1 MECSVRSIAL
11 NKFVK
16 YFDGQWQGITTASDG
31 ACYFG
36 ASTHSP
42 QHGSSFFK
50 FEPSTNKLT
59 VLAEDMT
66 QICGEDLT
74 KTPPQGK
81 IHSPIVEF
89 EGWLYY
95 TTHLSNY
102 WDEAMDRYTGAH
114 VLGYELST
122 GNFRDFGVVHP
133 RYTIYSAINVDTINR
148 KLYVFAVP
156 FARADVEKDGSH
168 LHQIDIETGGNVDL
182 GLVGQKQQ
190 SCTYYFFIDEA
201 GNCWFT
207 LWKNHWPLSW
217 DHGDLYKFDAKAKA
231 IKLYKNVL
239 PSGKLAPDG
248 APAPAKLNTERSWSW
263 LATLPGN
270 RKCLF
275 TTGCFGGGDERL
287 WIFDPE
293 KNIEKGEAFQP
304 LAYIG
309 TTFLSNAFDGK
320 DRVYFV
326 QYNNLE
332 EARAYWSEA
341 VRDYPREDIDFD
353 DTLHLR
359 SVSIDPNGDGTVTD
373 HGKIVDGENRRVT
386 MIESL
391 AADSKGN
398 VYMQG
403 TWNSL
408 TEEESS
414 HQYVWP
420 ELTEYYAGMGYTP
433 LLKSYKDAKDY
444 DFKVM
449 HRGQFFSSVNVAKD
463 TGAK

>member
-11 NKFVK
+11 NRYVK
-16 YFDGQWQGITTASDG
+16 YFDGQWQGIIAASDG

-42 QHGSSFFK
+42 KQGSSFFK
-50 FEPSTNKLT
+50 FEPHSSKLT

-66 QICGEDLT
+66 PVCGEDLT

-89 EGWLYY
+89 EGWLYF

-102 WDEAMDRYTGAH
+102 WEEAMDRYTGAH
-114 VLGYELST
+114 VIGYELST
-122 GNFRDFGVVHP
+122 GSFRDFGIVRP
-133 RYTIYSAINVDTINR
+133 RYTIYSAINVDRINR

-156 FARADVEKDGSH
+156 FAGADAERDGSH
-168 LHQIDIETGGNVDL
+168 LHQIDIETGENIDL
-182 GLVGQKQQ
+182 GLVGQKQR

-217 DHGDLYKFDAKAKA
+217 DHGDLYKFDAKAKQ
-231 IKLYKNVL
+231 IQCYKNVL
-239 PSGKLAPDG
+239 PAGKLAPDA

-263 LATLPGN
+263 LETLPGN
-270 RKCLF
+270 RQCLF
-275 TTGCFGGGDERL
+275 TTGSFGGGDERL
-287 WIFDPE
+287 WIFDPG
-293 KNIEKGEAFQP
+293 KSIEKGEAFQP

-326 QYNNLE
+326 QYSNLE
-332 EARAYWSEA
+332 QARINWSEA
-341 VRDYPREDIDFD
+341 VRDYPREAVDFD
-353 DTLHLR
+353 DALHLR
-359 SVSIDPNGDGTVTD
+359 SISIAADGDRSVID
-373 HGKIVDGENRRVT
+373 HGKIVDGENRRLT
-386 MIESL
+386 MVESL
-391 AADSKGN
+391 AADREGN

-414 HQYVWP
+414 HQYLWP
-420 ELTEYYAGMGYTP
+420 EFTEYYAEMGYAP
-433 LLKSYKDAKDY
+433 LLKTYEGAHSYEY
-444 DFKVM
+444 KVM

-463 TGAK
+463 TQAK

>member
-1 MECSVRSIAL
+1 MECSVRSISL

-16 YFDGQWQGITTASDG
+16 YFDGQWQGITVASDG

-42 QHGSSFFK
+42 RHGSSFFK
-50 FEPSTNKLT
+50 FQPGTDKLT

-66 QICGEDLT
+66 EVCGEDLN

-89 EGWLYY
+89 EGWLYF

-114 VLGYELST
+114 VLGYEPAT
-122 GNFRDFGVVHP
+122 GAFRDFGIVHP
-133 RYTIYSAINVDTINR
+133 RYTIYSAINVDRNNR

-156 FARADVEKDGSH
+156 FAAADVRTDGSH
-168 LHQIDIETGGNVDL
+168 LHQIDLETGENVDL

-217 DHGDLYKFDAKAKA
+217 DHGDLYKYDPGAKA
-231 IKLYKNVL
+231 IQCYKDVL
-239 PSGKLAPDG
+239 PGGRLAPDG

-263 LATLPGN
+263 LEALPGN
-270 RKCLF
+270 RQCLF

-287 WIFDPE
+287 WIFDPSR
-293 KNIEKGEAFQP
+293 NIENGDAFRP
-304 LAYIG
+304 LSYIG

-320 DRVYFV
+320 DRFYFV
-326 QYNNLE
+326 QYNKLE
-332 EARAYWSEA
+332 EARAHWSEA

-353 DTLHLR
+353 DSLHLR
-359 SVSIDPNGDGTVTD
+359 SISTDPDADGTVTD
-373 HGKIVDGENRRVT
+373 HGKIVDGENRQVT

-391 AADSKGN
+391 AADHKGN
-398 VYMQG
+398 VFMQG
-403 TWNSL
+403 TWNVL
-408 TEEESS
+408 TEQEAT

-420 ELTEYYAGMGYTP
+420 GFTAYYDGMGYTP
-433 LLKSYKDAKDY
+433 LLKTFEGAKNHEY
-444 DFKVM
+444 RVM
-449 HRGQFFSSVNVAKD
+449 HRGQFFSSGNVARE
-463 TGAK
+463 T